1 MGSLDDSWLQIFGFC
16 EKKARCPG
24 RKGKEK
30 GIENVREKQERERD
44 GGVKESEG
52 YGWQFHAVEVELE
65 MRKSTWTALWTAV
78 SLALARRRGWV
89 CCKKRLFAD
98 VS

>member
-1 MGSLDDSWLQIFGFC
+1 MGSLDDSWLQVFVFC

-30 GIENVREKQERERD
+30 GIENVREKKERERD

-65 MRKSTWTALWTAV
+65 MREKHVDSVVDSGFTGTGTA
-78 SLALARRRGWV
+78 S
-89 CCKKRLFAD
+89 RLGLL
-98 VS
+98 